1 MRALFSDIVKYQRLI
16 VAELDSGDE
25 RVNQPSAEVVI
36 RDVSDA
42 EGAQPGL
49 DHLTGESG
57 PFYFCP
63 LDLQH
68 QLLLLFLQGSQT
80 RDQATGP
87 AFFYRVQQVPLAL
100 FI

>member
-1 MRALFSDIVKYQRLI
+1 M
-16 VAELDSGDE
+16 
-25 RVNQPSAEVVI
+25 
-36 RDVSDA
+36 
-42 EGAQPGL
+42 
-49 DHLTGESG
+49 GESG

>member
-1 MRALFSDIVKYQRLI
+1 MRSFFSDIVEDQSLI
-16 VAELDSGDE
+16 VSEFYPGDE
-25 RVNQPSAEVVI
+25 RVNQPRPEVLVGHI
-36 RDVSDA
+36 AGA
-42 EGAQPGL
+42 EGAQPSL

-63 LDLQH
+63 LDLQN
-68 QLLLLFLQGSQT
+68 QLLLFVFQGSQT

>member
-49 DHLTGESG
+49 DHLMGESG

-68 QLLLLFLQGSQT
+68 QPLLLFLQGSQT

-87 AFFYRVQQVPLAL
+87 AFFYRVQQVPLVL